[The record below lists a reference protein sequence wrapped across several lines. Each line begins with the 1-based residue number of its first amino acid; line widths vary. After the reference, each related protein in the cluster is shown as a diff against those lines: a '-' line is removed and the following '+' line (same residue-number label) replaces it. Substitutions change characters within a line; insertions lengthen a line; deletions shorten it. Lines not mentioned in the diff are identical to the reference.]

1 MLNFLQNGKCS
12 FIFTTFLYI
21 QPMLPSPAKSNSSN
35 SVSFNVPITPLVV
48 HKIIL
53 AIATNTPFLCTSA
66 IFCLLLFVYNHPN
79 NLQQNIFPTSTISP
93 FQVVSRDQGAGE
105 SEGLHFFDLSIL
117 LQSMDSENRA
127 HNH

>member
-1 MLNFLQNGKCS
+1 MVSAPS
-12 FIFTTFLYI
+12 FSQPFLYI

-66 IFCLLLFVYNHPN
+66 IFYLLLFVYNHPN
-79 NLQQNIFPTSTISP
+79 NLHQNIFPTSTISP
-93 FQVVSRDQGAGE
+93 FQVASRDQGAGE
-105 SEGLHFFDLSIL
+105 SEDLHFFNLSIL